1 MRNFKSVIFDLDGT
15 LLDSMWM
22 WGDVAERYL
31 KSHGATPQ
39 PGIRRILRTFN
50 AIDEAQYYIDAYGVN
65 LSTEEIIADR
75 KNMMLEFFTNDV
87 KLKTGTIPV
96 LEALRERGV
105 KMCVTTATERELI
118 EPALKLNG
126 ITGSFERLFT
136 CDEEDTSKKS
146 PDIFIRAAEFLGTDI
161 TETLVVEDAFY
172 AMQTAKKA
180 GFIVAGVYDE
190 ASDDEQDKIKVL
202 CDYYWKNPGGMLEI
216 L

>member
-1 MRNFKSVIFDLDGT
+1 MKNIRGVIFDLDGT

-22 WGDVAERYL
+22 WGEVAERYL
-31 KSHGATPQ
+31 RSHGATPR
-39 PGIRRILRTFN
+39 PGIREILRTFN
-50 AIDEAQYYIDAYGVN
+50 AIEEAQYYIDAYGVS

-75 KNMMLEFFTNDV
+75 KKIMLEFFSNEV

-126 ITGSFERLFT
+126 ITGFFERLFT

-146 PDIFIRAAEFLGTDI
+146 PDIFIRAAKFMGTVPG
-161 TETLVVEDAFY
+161 ETLVVEDAFF

-180 GFIVAGVYDE
+180 GFIVAGVYDK
-190 ASDDEQDKIKVL
+190 ASDDEQDKIRAF
-202 CDYYWKNPGGMLEI
+202 CDHYWKNPGGMLEI

>member
-1 MRNFKSVIFDLDGT
+1 MKNIRGVTFDLDGT

-31 KSHGATPQ
+31 RSHGATPR
-39 PGIRRILRTFN
+39 PGIRKILRTFN
-50 AIDEAQYYIDAYGVN
+50 AVEEAQYYIDAYGVN

-75 KNMMLEFFTNDV
+75 KNMLLEFFTNEV

-126 ITGSFERLFT
+126 ITGYFERLFT

-146 PDIFIRAAEFLGTDI
+146 PDIFIRAAKFMGTGI

-172 AMQTAKKA
+172 AMETVKKA
-180 GFIVAGVYDE
+180 GFIVAGVYDK
-190 ASDDEQDKIKVL
+190 ASDDEQDKIKTL
-202 CDYYWKNPGGMLEI
+202 CDYYWENPGGMLEI